1 MMDMDQNAIIP
12 FLGYKGKG
20 RLFEYYN
27 DTQVTGCLH
36 KIKVPTIFL
45 NAEDDPCFDGK
56 LNPIKE
62 FEGASDHILLAFTKR
77 GGHCGHFTGGLI
89 P

>member
-1 MMDMDQNAIIP
+1 
-12 FLGYKGKG
+12 
-20 RLFEYYN
+20 
-27 DTQVTGCLH
+27 VTGCLH

-89 P
+89 PQQWHPNLFLEFLEFLESKRLNPSNHMKTE